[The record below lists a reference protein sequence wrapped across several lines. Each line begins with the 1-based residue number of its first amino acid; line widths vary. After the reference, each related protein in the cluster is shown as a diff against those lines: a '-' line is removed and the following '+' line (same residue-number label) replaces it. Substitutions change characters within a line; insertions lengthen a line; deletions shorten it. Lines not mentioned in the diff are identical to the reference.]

1 MEPEPL
7 SYNVEYGK
15 EDSNINNINIPTEE
29 QLLNTLFNKTSNE
42 DYMHKD
48 VRDSS
53 SGTYN
58 NVRFHKIKDTNSIIT
73 YRESSSFIYQYFYT
87 NRQTK
92 ELHDDLTISFQIL
105 DDYDLESNSGKR
117 QDDYENVNNF
127 FNNTIQNNIRA
138 STEAIAP
145 QLYFAGFVKKEVP
158 SGLAFHFVII
168 SEAFDM
174 TLYDYY
180 ANKNYKGYHNRQSNL
195 ISNITSENFTLFED
209 DEFIR
214 DSLFNLLEAT
224 VYKLNIVCFDIKPQ
238 NCVINLN
245 AQGGITDIRLIDW
258 DSNYCIHDENLESNE
273 DEIEY
278 EKYTIYC
285 INLIFMSLHFLRY
298 SHYNIFI
305 GLNLDK
311 GTIKRIQKYICNDD
325 AKYRTIYKLFLKDY
339 FQGNYNNG
347 DIKKCKD
354 IVSNLITESNKFLS
368 LPRLTKGGK
377 KKLKQIFKQKTNKKT
392 RKNRSKKNKTKKGG
406 RMENPNPNNHTI
418 IPEDSQT
425 QPQRRPITEYRRIM
439 NIIDTIDR
447 NILDSNIFSQPF
459 IKLYFILYDNLRY
472 DLIVEQL
479 DDEELDMII
488 LSFIQLFRDN
498 EMTDNE
504 KRRVREFFLQ
514 NDDDYS
520 RILKLSD
527 DQSDIEMQ
535 HEFPDRII
543 EKLREKRDLFASVL
557 ES

>member
-29 QLLNTLFNKTSNE
+29 QLLNTLFNKNSNE
-42 DYMHKD
+42 DYIHKD

-224 VYKLNIVCFDIKPQ
+224 VYKLNIVCFDIKPG

-245 AQGGITDIRLIDW
+245 ENGEIGVIRLIDW
-258 DSNYCIHDENLESNE
+258 DSNYCIHDKKLKN
-273 DEIEY
+273 DEEEQYNILW
-278 EKYTIYC
+278 
-285 INLIFMSLHFLRY
+285 INLIFMSLHFLMY
-298 SHYNIFI
+298 SKYNIFYEI
-305 GLNLDK
+305 MKDIDEP
-311 GTIKRIQKYICNDD
+311 TINNIQTYICEKD

-339 FQGNYNNG
+339 FNKPYNNG
-347 DIKKCKD
+347 DIKNCKD
-354 IVSNLITESNKFLS
+354 IVSSLITQSNELLS
-368 LPRLTKGGK
+368 QPTLTTGGK

-392 RKNRSKKNKTKKGG
+392 RKNRSKMNKTKKGG
-406 RMENPNPNNHTI
+406 RMRPDSNNYNTNLEELSI
-418 IPEDSQT
+418 E
-425 QPQRRPITEYRRIM
+425 QPTEHSDEYHRIM
-439 NIIDTIDR
+439 NINHIVGNLNT
-447 NILDSNIFSQPF
+447 NSFSKPF
-459 IKLYFILYDNLRY
+459 ITLYFILYDNLQ
-472 DLIVEQL
+472 DESIVEQL
-479 DDEELDMII
+479 NDDELDII
-488 LSFIQLFRDN
+488 FLQFILLFRHN

-504 KRRVREFFLQ
+504 KRRVREFFFQ

-527 DQSDIEMQ
+527 DQSVFEMQ
-535 HEFPDRII
+535 HKFPDRII

>member
-7 SYNVEYGK
+7 RNNVKYK
-15 EDSNINNINIPTEE
+15 DINNNIVNIPTEE
-29 QLLNTLFNKTSNE
+29 QLLNTLFNKNNNE
-42 DYMHKD
+42 DCIVKN
-48 VRDSS
+48 VRRGS

-73 YRESSSFIYQYFYT
+73 YRESSSFIYQYFYS

-92 ELHDDLTISFQIL
+92 ELDNDLTISYQIL
-105 DDYDLESNSGKR
+105 DDYDLESRDGSEEK
-117 QDDYENVNNF
+117 DYKNVNNF

-174 TLYDYY
+174 TLHDYY
-180 ANKNYKGYHNRQSNL
+180 ANQKYKGYHNRKANL
-195 ISNITSENFTLFED
+195 TSEKFTLFED
-209 DEFIR
+209 DKFIR

-245 AQGGITDIRLIDW
+245 AQGEITDIRLIDW

-278 EKYTIYC
+278 EKHTIFC

-298 SHYNIFI
+298 SQYNIFI
-305 GLNLDK
+305 EMNLDK

-339 FQGNYNNG
+339 FKKPYNNG
-347 DIKKCKD
+347 DIEECKD
-354 IVSNLITESNKFLS
+354 IVSSLITQSNNLLNLLS
-368 LPRLTKGGK
+368 LPRLTTGGK

-406 RMENPNPNNHTI
+406 RMDNPNPNNHTI

-425 QPQRRPITEYRRIM
+425 QPQRIHSAEYRHIM
-439 NIIDTIDR
+439 NIIYPIDR
-447 NILDSNIFSQPF
+447 DILDSNIFSQPF
-459 IKLYFILYDNLRY
+459 IKLYFILYDNLQY

-488 LSFIQLFRDN
+488 LSFIQLFLDN
-498 EMTDNE
+498 EMTTNE
-504 KRRVREFFLQ
+504 KIRVREFFLQ
-514 NDDDYS
+514 NDNEYS
-520 RILKLSD
+520 RILKLSATD
-527 DQSDIEMQ
+527 DQSDIEI
-535 HEFPDRII
+535 EFPSRVIQ
-543 EKLREKRDLFASVL
+543 KLNEYKPIFTSML